1 MMLAQELKG
10 AMAILIPSRSSVAGQ
25 LRPPTNHASALGNA
39 AGAKWI
45 AFCLKI
51 AL

>member
-1 MMLAQELKG
+1 MMLAQELKD
-10 AMAILIPSRSSVAGQ
+10 AMVFLIPSRSSVAGR
-25 LRPPTNHASALGNA
+25 LRPPEDHAPAQGNA
-39 AGAKWI
+39 VGAKWI